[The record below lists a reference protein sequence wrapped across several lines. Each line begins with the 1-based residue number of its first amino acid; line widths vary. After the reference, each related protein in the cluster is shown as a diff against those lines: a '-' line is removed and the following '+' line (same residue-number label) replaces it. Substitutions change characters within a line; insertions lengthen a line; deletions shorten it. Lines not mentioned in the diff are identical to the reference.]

1 MEEIKVFAPAT
12 VANVACGYDVLGFAM
27 KEIGDTLIVKKKPS
41 KTWEIENG
49 VGCEGLPTDP
59 KINVIGVAVT
69 ALLNTLGRDI
79 DFGFKFEVSKNIKPG
94 SGLGSSASSSSAAVF
109 GVNQLLGAPFTKK
122 ELIPFAMEGERAAS
136 GSAHADNVAPCLL
149 GGFTLVRSYNPLD
162 IISLDYPDSLYVSVV
177 HPQIEI
183 KTSDSKKIIKQEI
196 PLSDAIIQLGN
207 LGGLVAGLA
216 QSDYDLISRS
226 LKDVIA
232 EPARSMLIPLFKEA
246 KKIAINEGALGGSI
260 SGSGPSIFAL
270 STSKNV
276 AQKIATSLDKLY
288 TTNGMRAHVYFS
300 NINTKGTE
308 VIS

>member
-12 VANVACGYDVLGFAM
+12 VANVASGYDMMGFAM
-27 KEIGDTLIVKKKPS
+27 KAIGDTLIVKKTTS

-49 VGCEGLPTDP
+49 TGCEGLPTDP
-59 KINVIGVAVT
+59 KINVIGVAVK
-69 ALLNTLGRDI
+69 ALLNALDRDI

-109 GVNQLLGAPFTKK
+109 GVNQLLGSPFAKE

-149 GGFTLVRSYNPLD
+149 GGFTLVRSYDPLD
-162 IISLDYPDSLYVSVV
+162 IISLDYPETLYVSVV

-183 KTSDSKKIIKQEI
+183 KTSDSKKIIKKEI
-196 PLSDAIIQLGN
+196 SLADAITQLGN
-207 LGGLVAGLA
+207 LGGLIAGLA
-216 QSDYDLISRS
+216 KSDYNLISRS

-232 EPARSMLIPLFKEA
+232 EPARSMLIPLFGEA
-246 KKIAINEGALGGSI
+246 KILAKKHGALGGSI

-276 AQKIATSLDKLY
+276 AQTIASSLDNLY
-288 TTNGMRAHVYFS
+288 ASNGLLANVYFS
-300 NINTKGTE
+300 NINTHGTV